1 MQGKLTLC
9 PFRNGG
15 FCLLFIYIFLN
26 SVYGW
31 TAQNSV
37 INSKSFVQKIFFELL
52 FRVYKTLKFWG
63 YVLYE
68 CPSIKYV
75 PSKCWSFIH
84 PVPPVCLDTL
94 LMTPFPTTGVRFLL
108 SPPPPHTKK
117 NFIEIVLFCF
127 LPEKNSSVEFPLFW
141 QSRKS
146 WQTRRAVCKA

>member
-1 MQGKLTLC
+1 MQRKFVLWSLRDGD
-9 PFRNGG
+9 
-15 FCLLFIYIFLN
+15 FCLLFFSTFLN

-37 INSKSFVQKIFFELL
+37 INSKIFVQRIFFELL
-52 FRVYKTLKFWG
+52 YRVYKTSKFWG

-108 SPPPPHTKK
+108 SPPHQKELYR
-117 NFIEIVLFCF
+117 NCSVLFPTWEKFFRWVSSF
-127 LPEKNSSVEFPLFW
+127 LTV
-141 QSRKS
+141 
-146 WQTRRAVCKA
+146 T

>member
-15 FCLLFIYIFLN
+15 FWLLFIYIFLN

-108 SPPPPHTKK
+108 SPSHQKELYR
-117 NFIEIVLFCF
+117 NCSVLFPTWEKFFRWVSSF
-127 LPEKNSSVEFPLFW
+127 LTV
-141 QSRKS
+141 
-146 WQTRRAVCKA
+146 T